1 MKKSNVYSATF
12 LEYFYLILVSG
23 RNIILLYDY
32 KLRKEGKK
40 FLEGEIRMKK
50 KFSSKNILLILV
62 LITTLLFS
70 GCSLFNNGNQEDVKN
85 VSNNDVDTNVQTFT
99 IADLKGEFTT
109 LGTSTENKYL
119 FKPFYNVEQTTEFTF
134 HFNSFVD
141 PVKAVTVHTDSKC
154 EENSTVFQIND
165 GYYVSDGVDVVV
177 KPRKAVLGDNK
188 QVKDGIWGYAPI
200 YYLCV
205 RYDLDSTTQKK
216 LDEPIVIPFTI
227 RNEVSTPNAYAEI
240 SNDGIFKVKWL
251 AVDDAVSY
259 NVYRTFGSIVTELTA
274 EERAYAMDINLEKVA
289 TLDSSTLEFIDNGKE
304 DKGNWMSEKKNGAN
318 YMKSTGYV
326 TSQNNEC
333 LLYRYYIT
341 AVDKNGNESFFS
353 RCVNPGS
360 YFSQMPVRVST
371 KFPTYLNE
379 FPDTVE
385 VLQGDQKT
393 NATYPIN
400 FYKDGDVSY
409 DGKKCKYRY
418 EIPGTLL
425 TGDVNYENENG
436 TFPDKVE
443 SAYAQIK
450 RGDIDKPQIEVIP
463 KVTVDTMR
471 DSAYENSKV
480 DLAKKVDYPAEAKI
494 KLDPASILIRTDLE
508 VARMIS
514 GKYTKSLDSIK
525 SYVAN
530 EKPQFVIVKF
540 ENGVIEVRENT
551 DATETVKPEE
561 TNPAETVKPEET
573 KPTETVKP
581 EENKPAESTK
591 SETDEVKEINNI
603 NYVEEQRK
611 STERQVEEADKEKI
625 SGTKYPVVANTA
637 GQKYLALSLIN
648 QADVISLKA
657 FPEYQNF
664 DELWDDLLYVWYQ
677 NPYIM
682 GVDFNHTLISNDGQ
696 AIKIDYFVDNATAK
710 KYQEEVYKKAN
721 SVANSVTNS
730 SMNAQEKVIA
740 IYDYLMNN
748 SEYNYA
754 AYELMTSSAKDTCY
768 DVYPNSWNTY
778 GILCEQKGVCQ
789 SYAYAFNAIAHEAG
803 LDTTMVTGSLDGG
816 GHAWNAVKLDGKWY
830 MLDVTNNGKT
840 SGVPY
845 WVCNSSTDYIS
856 KVGFEL
862 DDGFVDGIDYNKF
875 LINDDTKDWYAM
887 NDLRCDTVKE
897 CVDVLIKNLDAD
909 NLIVFIYNKPTDTDE
924 KIKSFVKEFF
934 EELSTRGIAEEK
946 LIPWTFDTMM
956 PNGMALIVREK

>member
-1 MKKSNVYSATF
+1 MRKK
-12 LEYFYLILVSG
+12 I
-23 RNIILLYDY
+23 
-32 KLRKEGKK
+32 
-40 FLEGEIRMKK
+40 
-50 KFSSKNILLILV
+50 SSKSILLILV

-70 GCSLFNNGNQEDVKN
+70 GCSLFNNGNHDDVKN
-85 VSNNDVDTNVQTFT
+85 ISNNGVETDVQTFT

-188 QVKDGIWGYAPI
+188 KVKDGIWGYAPI

-289 TLDSSTLEFIDNGKE
+289 TLNSSTLEFIDNGKE
-304 DKGNWMSEKKNGAN
+304 DKGSWISENKNGAN
-318 YMKSTGYV
+318 YIKSTGYV

-353 RCVNPGS
+353 RCVNPGT
-360 YFSQMPVRVST
+360 YFSQMPVKVST

-385 VLQGDQKT
+385 ILQGDQKT

-400 FYKDGDVSY
+400 FYKDGNASY

-425 TGDVNYENENG
+425 TGDVNYENGNG

-443 SAYAQIK
+443 STYAQIK

-480 DLAKKVDYPAEAKI
+480 DLTKKVDYPSEAKI
-494 KLDPASILIRTDLE
+494 KIDPASILIRTDLE

-525 SYVAN
+525 SYVVN
-530 EKPQFVIVKF
+530 EKPQYVIVKL
-540 ENGVIEVRENT
+540 ENGVVEVRKNT
-551 DATETVKPEE
+551 DPTETVKPEE
-561 TNPAETVKPEET
+561 TKPTETVKQEEKNPTETVKPEET
-573 KPTETVKP
+573 KPTETVKQEEKNPTETVKP

-625 SGTKYPVVANTA
+625 SGTKYPVVADTA

-648 QADVISLKA
+648 QVDTISLKA
-657 FPEYQNF
+657 FPEYQDF
-664 DELWDDLLYVWYQ
+664 YELCDDLLYVWYQ

-682 GVDFNHTLISNDGQ
+682 GVDLNHISILNNGQ
-696 AIKIDYFVDNATAK
+696 AIKMDYFVDNATAK
-710 KYQEEVYKKAN
+710 KYQEEVYKKAK
-721 SVANSVTNS
+721 SVASSVTNT
-730 SMNAQEKVIA
+730 SMSAQEKAIA

-748 SEYNYA
+748 SEYNDE
-754 AYELMTSSAKDTCY
+754 AYELMTSPKKDTCY

-803 LDTTMVTGSLDGG
+803 LDTTMVTGSMNGG
-816 GHAWNAVKLDGKWY
+816 GHAWNAVKIDGKWY

-845 WVCNSSTDYIS
+845 WICNSSTDYIS
-856 KVGFEL
+856 KAGFEL
-862 DDGFVDGIDYNKF
+862 NDGFVDGADYSKF

-887 NDLRCDTVKE
+887 NGLRCDTVKE
-897 CVDVLIKNLDAD
+897 CVDIFVKGFSTKNQ
-909 NLIVFIYNKPTDTDE
+909 IVFIYNKPINTSD
-924 KIKSFVKEFF
+924 KIKAFESELFEEMSTREFDNSIEEWKYKISPSGMVIFVK
-934 EELSTRGIAEEK
+934 GI
-946 LIPWTFDTMM
+946 
-956 PNGMALIVREK
+956 